1 MAYDIWVPE
10 TWTVLFFFFLLI
22 FFLYDDA
29 LASAYTSAVKT
40 TCNSLA
46 CIISVANALRTT
58 LNHHHHLRI
67 ALQHRHDRLL
77 LSSFM
82 STTKMDAN
90 IFFSFALHRL
100 MLWNW
105 PRHNTATVDIFRIKL
120 YIVTM
125 KPNEE
130 MVYKQRACIS
140 QLSCS
145 YANAKWHV
153 EFYIVN
159 TERKK
164 PRRRHV
170 CDCSIYFIKENTRDC
185 RKYLLSLL
193 LCVWC
198 SCWNMEWCADGFSCG
213 LYASNAVL

>member
-1 MAYDIWVPE
+1 MIFE
-10 TWTVLFFFFLLI
+10 CRRLELFFLLLFLLI
-22 FFLYDDA
+22 FSSLYDDA
-29 LASAYTSAVKT
+29 LASACTSAVKT

-82 STTKMDAN
+82 STTKMDTN

-100 MLWNW
+100 MLWNR

-120 YIVTM
+120 YVVTM

-159 TERKK
+159 RGEKK
-164 PRRRHV
+164 TM
-170 CDCSIYFIKENTRDC
+170 KKTR
-185 RKYLLSLL
+185 L
-193 LCVWC
+193 
-198 SCWNMEWCADGFSCG
+198 G
-213 LYASNAVL
+213 LFDLFH